1 MNRGQLKLRA
11 GRMAGISLGS
21 STDEADDVALLEE
34 LADEA
39 VLDVLRRTRVHVRT
53 AIIDI
58 DSSGEFDID
67 QSILTLR
74 AITRGAQRLVEQD
87 QKLLDANG
95 YCFIGFNR
103 LLLGAPGASGDD
115 TVEINY
121 TPRPSPMTDDAN
133 DPSTEMY
140 GRIPPEFHIA
150 LVNYMCW
157 WASDKA
163 GDPQTQFGEKYR
175 IRYEGPDQM
184 GGPGSNLGQ
193 IKNAVNRRAD
203 GAKIVRAKPVLYSD
217 LYSRYYQG

>member
-11 GRMAGISLGS
+11 GRMAGISLGP

-140 GRIPPEFHIA
+140 GRIPG
-150 LVNYMCW
+150 LVGGPP
-157 WASDKA
+157 AHVVDQ
-163 GDPQTQFGEKYR
+163 GDVELRRDPQTQFGEKYR